1 MSCFLKKRFSL
12 IIICV
17 LTTTYSFGQINVS
30 EFLQDSQIA
39 TQDNNKLYF
48 VDFWAT
54 WCGPCITAKE
64 HLGVLQKQFPS
75 ELYIVAVTNENPLI
89 VEKFLSKRPA
99 KLAVAIDYNGETHKR
114 YNVTTIPDGVLLNSQ
129 GKVLWQGGAPDLKKE
144 MISRFL
150 RQQKSKSSVRSF
162 FNIVSIEE
170 EAVFEY
176 QPKQQLEVKSLI
188 IPVAE
193 LEVIDNKDY
202 LKLTGSLKSII
213 GFLAKIYKNQIALP
227 KDLDTNYEVYFKKPL
242 NPNDNLAFKLITELN
257 LGIERKFS
265 QGEGIVFNVESPRF
279 WDTDQIDWGKDNTRY
294 LIGDSQLKADNLSL
308 RDVAYQLAHA
318 LDVPVIVPEDGEISL
333 VLHDW
338 DFHYKFF
345 NLMQTDLEDNFVI
358 KAEKKTIS
366 YPVYHIQKK
375 AP

>member
-1 MSCFLKKRFSL
+1 MSCFLKKRFTL

-17 LTTTYSFGQINVS
+17 LIATYSFGQIKIS

-75 ELYIVAVTNENPLI
+75 ELYIVSVTNENPLI

-144 MISRFL
+144 MILRFL

-176 QPKQQLEVKSLI
+176 QPKQELEVKSLTV
-188 IPVAE
+188 PVAE

-213 GFLAKIYKNQIALP
+213 GFLAKIYKSQIALP
-227 KDLDTNYEVYFKKPL
+227 LDLDTNYEIYFKKPL
-242 NPNDNLAFKLITELN
+242 NSNDNLAFKLITELN
-257 LGIERKFS
+257 LSIERKFS
-265 QGEGIVFNVESPRF
+265 QGEGIIFNVESPRF
-279 WDTDQIDWGKDNTRY
+279 WGTDQIDWGKNNTRY
-294 LIGDSQLKADNLSL
+294 LVSDSQLKADNLSL

-345 NLMQTDLEDNFVI
+345 NLMQTDLEDNFGI

-366 YPVYHIQKK
+366 YPVYYIKK
-375 AP
+375 NVP